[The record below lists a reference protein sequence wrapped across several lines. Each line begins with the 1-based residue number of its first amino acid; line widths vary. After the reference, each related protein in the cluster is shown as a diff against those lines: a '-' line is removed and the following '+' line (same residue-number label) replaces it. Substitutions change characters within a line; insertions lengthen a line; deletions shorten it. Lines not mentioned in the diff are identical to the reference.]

1 MFAASRAPTTSSTE
15 TCELGRCGQPGP
27 THPNLHQEA
36 LTHWQPDRL
45 EVQSA
50 ASETRLRL
58 TRQLST
64 VVSLLSIHSTNR
76 NRASGRTAACQLT
89 HSPVKQRHVLDRPEH
104 GTMTCQARDLKVP
117 PLPAHS
123 ANAAAASSEHRRERA
138 HGQPA
143 IKRPQSPSQASGTGT
158 SLLLVASQ
166 LTYSL
171 ASGASSPGRGALPGL
186 VTQPACQWP
195 QEAAPPGV
203 RLQSWAG
210 RYSDSLPAKRAADNR
225 AAPPLPRAGE
235 RAKPCGPRSPGRR
248 RPLAARRNSP
258 PGPPT
263 DGAAA
268 KLLRIVATC
277 QCD

>member
-76 NRASGRTAACQLT
+76 NRASGRTAACQLM

-143 IKRPQSPSQASGTGT
+143 IKRPQSPSQLEATGTGT

-166 LTYSL
+166 LTYSR
-171 ASGASSPGRGALPGL
+171 ASGASSPAVGPCPG
-186 VTQPACQWP
+186 
-195 QEAAPPGV
+195 
-203 RLQSWAG
+203 
-210 RYSDSLPAKRAADNR
+210 
-225 AAPPLPRAGE
+225 
-235 RAKPCGPRSPGRR
+235 
-248 RPLAARRNSP
+248 
-258 PGPPT
+258 
-263 DGAAA
+263 
-268 KLLRIVATC
+268 
-277 QCD
+277 

>member
-1 MFAASRAPTTSSTE
+1 
-15 TCELGRCGQPGP
+15 
-27 THPNLHQEA
+27 
-36 LTHWQPDRL
+36 
-45 EVQSA
+45 
-50 ASETRLRL
+50 
-58 TRQLST
+58 
-64 VVSLLSIHSTNR
+64 
-76 NRASGRTAACQLT
+76 
-89 HSPVKQRHVLDRPEH
+89 
-104 GTMTCQARDLKVP
+104 MTCQARDLKVP

-143 IKRPQSPSQASGTGT
+143 IKRPQSPSQATGTGT

-171 ASGASSPGRGALPGL
+171 ASGASCRGALPGL

-258 PGPPT
+258 TGPPT